1 MTKAEARLRLAI
13 HAGRSNDFSEGYRY
27 ALRYGFNH
35 VLELQQKFDDIF
47 LCLKELKE
55 CFYLPKVERE
65 LLADVNEILYGSIL
79 YCHHKGS
86 HYGAVQIFAEVLSE
100 TLVQLLENTEYP
112 FEAFDHYKEN
122 YDDLLN
128 REINP

>member
-1 MTKAEARLRLAI
+1 M
-13 HAGRSNDFSEGYRY
+13 
-27 ALRYGFNH
+27 
-35 VLELQQKFDDIF
+35 
-47 LCLKELKE
+47 KELKE
-55 CFYLPKVERE
+55 CFYLPEVERE

-79 YCHHKGS
+79 YSHHKGS
-86 HYGAVQIFAEVLSE
+86 HYVAVQIFAEVLSE